1 MKSLMDLHSNLREK
15 EEDATIIAEGY
26 MAEQGVG
33 RIGERGCYE
42 D

>member
-26 MAEQGVG
+26 MAEEGVL
-33 RIGERGCYE
+33 
-42 D
+42 